1 MNLTTRSSGSEY
13 ISLHLLSLTV
23 TPVRHNF
30 NPACILEGKCSCAQ
44 CRKTSNGEGSG
55 RRQPKRYRCFRR
67 ERLARLHLA
76 LGMKTHPLVGKNA
89 SELMINR
96 QRRDS
101 KEDKKRNDTVR
112 SSKLSALRS
121 TMTPI
126 RPATSMNFP
135 LTCRSGQ
142 RHEYIFSYFTSSPE
156 TCTLKKLLT

>member
-1 MNLTTRSSGSEY
+1 
-13 ISLHLLSLTV
+13 
-23 TPVRHNF
+23 
-30 NPACILEGKCSCAQ
+30 
-44 CRKTSNGEGSG
+44 
-55 RRQPKRYRCFRR
+55 
-67 ERLARLHLA
+67 
-76 LGMKTHPLVGKNA
+76 MKTHPLVGKNA

-156 TCTLKKLLT
+156 TCTLKKLLTWKQPEAFNWLKTSTWELCYSLVRTISLGFHFSRSASTTHHLSIRFWRSFSSLNRAVAFLCTQATLKRRLCVLQC